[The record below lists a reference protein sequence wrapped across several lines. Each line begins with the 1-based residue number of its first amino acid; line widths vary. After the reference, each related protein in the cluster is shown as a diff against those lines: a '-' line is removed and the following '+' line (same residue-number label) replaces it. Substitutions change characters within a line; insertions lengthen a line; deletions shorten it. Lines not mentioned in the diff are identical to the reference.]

1 MNVQSTFVRGAL
13 NAQEISLLNEFLDW

>member
-13 NAQEISLLNEFLDW
+13 NAQEISLLNEFLD